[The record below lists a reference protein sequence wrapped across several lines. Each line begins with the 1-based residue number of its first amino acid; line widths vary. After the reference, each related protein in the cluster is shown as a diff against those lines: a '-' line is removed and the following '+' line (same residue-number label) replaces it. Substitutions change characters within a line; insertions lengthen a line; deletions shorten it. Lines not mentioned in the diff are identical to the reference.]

1 MPTTEDAVQDLG
13 SAWGTCSRPLA
24 TVLQRSCSMW
34 TLQISASKDSIRR
47 FVITEKALRPYYYV
61 LLLAE
66 SRYYRFHI

>member
-47 FVITEKALRPYYYV
+47 FVITEKAFYYQV

-66 SRYYRFHI
+66 SGYYRFHI